1 MGKVSKGTTQEHFEA
16 PGVEGHYGELD
27 GYTIGFESYSAQ
39 QDLAPLFVGLPN
51 DQCQSRHWGY
61 VIRGKVGFKHD
72 GGEEIF
78 SAGDAYVVGPG
89 HTPVF
94 YPDTEV
100 VEFSPSDELAQTMEV
115 VSKNLEAAGA
125 TS

>member
-1 MGKVSKGTTQEHFEA
+1 MGKVSKETTQEHFEA
-16 PGVEGHYGELD
+16 EGFEGHYGELD
-27 GYTIGFESYSAQ
+27 GYTIGFETYSAE

-78 SAGDAYVVGPG
+78 TTGEAYFVQPG
-89 HTPVF
+89 HTPVL
-94 YPDTEV
+94 YPDTEI
-100 VEFSPSDELAQTMEV
+100 VEFSPSDELAQTVEV
-115 VSKNLEAAGA
+115 VSKNLEAAA
-125 TS
+125 APS